1 MKVLKKKLEKQ
12 TLTMNVKLSRDIGTA
27 FRTTVWKTNINTNQ
41 REEHP
46 FNVPDNSVYEKYS
59 CNPYTQSKRRDKS
72 ITLLLTME
80 NYSCNY

>member
-1 MKVLKKKLEKQ
+1 
-12 TLTMNVKLSRDIGTA
+12 
-27 FRTTVWKTNINTNQ
+27 
-41 REEHP
+41 
-46 FNVPDNSVYEKYS
+46 VYEKYS